1 MMYSRLF
8 HESLGIV
15 IISPSRSSASPALV
29 IADAFY
35 SAMRLQVM
43 LAMPFVQPRF
53 ASIFRLLLRAVPL
66 LPPFMA
72 TFTFRRCT
80 SDLSRRSAMR
90 CFTARLQL
98 LTFETL
104 LCGSHG
110 VLPPPARLAAA
121 CARAKEEF
129 ALQCSTS
136 APPPTK
142 LTTAVVATHLL
153 HNNLRDA
160 AAVLASHPCQQ
171 QVLEEVRDYVRQHPG
186 VFSVSTL
193 TGMLEE
199 ARCVSPAAVATFL
212 RAAVDEFLRGSS
224 AASTVGDE
232 ATAWDAQRENLRSL
246 VLRHIRFYPACVSFL
261 LGSLCAVSRGCA
273 GDRED
278 VIEVM
283 QIAMRE
289 RSMNPRDFGGVLD
302 VVWKSRE
309 PRRVAM
315 MWAWMQHTSACW
327 DVRAASIAIM
337 AFSELHQMDEAVA
350 CIQRLAEADGDPTI
364 DAQVAFVRF
373 LGVRTPSLLR
383 YAAQL
388 VLHWHPSGE
397 RLWRGEPQAV
407 GMELVKICCAC
418 GERKWAVEMLEQMV
432 ATNASVPAE
441 LEAFMLRPGAAA
453 LGEHYS
459 ASVAASKT
467 LQELFIDVP
476 LRLPNLGE
484 QPALVGLLLSLGMV
498 TNRLPE
504 VYDALEK
511 ASLTPANFQDALD
524 CFVTGSV
531 VKAASPVAVLAC
543 VREAGVRTGHKVPK
557 EMESW
562 LQLATEM

>member
-1 MMYSRLF
+1 
-8 HESLGIV
+8 
-15 IISPSRSSASPALV
+15 
-29 IADAFY
+29 
-35 SAMRLQVM
+35 
-43 LAMPFVQPRF
+43 
-53 ASIFRLLLRAVPL
+53 
-66 LPPFMA
+66 
-72 TFTFRRCT
+72 
-80 SDLSRRSAMR
+80 MR

-104 LCGSHG
+104 LCGAHG
-110 VLPPPARLAAA
+110 VLPPPTRLAAA

-129 ALQCSTS
+129 ASQCSTS
-136 APPPTK
+136 APPPTM
-142 LTTAVVATHLL
+142 LATAVVATHLL

-171 QVLEEVRDYVRQHPG
+171 QVLEGVRDYVRQHPG

-199 ARCVSPAAVATFL
+199 ARCVSEGAAATFL
-212 RAAVDEFLRGSS
+212 RAAVDEFLHGSS
-224 AASTVGDE
+224 AASTEVDE
-232 ATAWDAQRENLRSL
+232 ATTWDAQRENLRSL
-246 VLRHIRFYPACVSFL
+246 VLRHIRFYPACASFL

-278 VIEVM
+278 VVEVM
-283 QIAMRE
+283 QLAMRE

-302 VVWKSRE
+302 IVWKSRE

-350 CIQRLAEADGDPTI
+350 CMQKLAEADGDPTI

-373 LGVRTPSLLR
+373 LGARTPSLLQ
-383 YAAQL
+383 YATQL

-418 GERKWAVEMLEQMV
+418 GERKLAVEMLEQMV
-432 ATNASVPAE
+432 ATNAGVPAE

-453 LGEHYS
+453 LGEHHS
-459 ASVAASKT
+459 ASVATNKT

-476 LRLPNLGE
+476 LHLPNLGE
-484 QPALVGLLLSLGMV
+484 QPALVGLLLSLGMA

-511 ASLTPANFQDALD
+511 ASLTPANFQGALGY
-524 CFVTGSV
+524 FTTGSA
-531 VKAASPVAVLAC
+531 VKAASPIAVLAC
-543 VREAGVRTGHKVPK
+543 VREAGARTGHKVPK